1 MEAADSDHELV
12 ARQGDAFKVPT
23 QHVRSTHKEHTETAR
38 NHMCFSEIKPETILS
53 ELRSNVEH
61 NLYAKHNVI
70 RNLKGKKS

>member
-53 ELRSNVEH
+53 EH